1 MRFLRNGKFNPM
13 KPSICI
19 LFILVV
25 NTLIAQNWQNWD
37 ITTRGTNPEGI
48 FHADFDQDGDPDLV
62 EASRL
67 DNAIGWYEN
76 LGDRKFSSR
85 RTISTSAQQATS
97 VYIGDLDG
105 DGDIDVVSSSRQ
117 DNKIAWYSNLGNGV
131 FGQQQVITT
140 QAQYAYSVHA
150 EDMDSDGDIDILSAS
165 ANDNKIA
172 LYLNLGSGTFG
183 PQQILTTNLNTPYDV
198 NVADMDNDGD
208 LDVVTGARLSNQIG
222 WLANLGSGNFSSL
235 QVIASSPDTYNI
247 CPVDLDLDGNVDVLS
262 STFSGTEI
270 RYHRNLGNGL
280 FAPTVT
286 INGSLTNSARGVHA
300 FDFDF
305 DGDVDVVVGANQNTY
320 LLQNLG
326 GTVFAPP
333 TLLAAVNCYELQSC
347 DLDQDGKQDIIGV
360 GGSSMISS
368 LFFNDGNLIFQH
380 KIISGYN
387 YRPVYITTTD
397 MDCDGD
403 EDILTASR
411 DDNKLAWHENRGN
424 GDFTCQNTISTSLI
438 QPHIINYADLDNDG
452 DIDILS
458 GSYVSGNVVWFE
470 NLGND
475 QFGPVQIISTITN
488 GTVGVTA
495 VDLDGD
501 GWKDIVSTSKYDNKI
516 AWYKNIGGTGFGIQQ
531 IISTSLLNPRGIC
544 GEDFDKDGDIDLA
557 IIADSGNDYLVW
569 FQNSGSGTFGSIQVL
584 PSISSGVNLD
594 ICPKDFDNDGD
605 IDLIAGNSL
614 YPNIAPGQFGPVQS
628 LLGLGSQYHYFR
640 DINMDGHEDLVG
652 SGSNSIGW
660 WKRFSDGSFD
670 IFQQITALQT
680 GECTAVTDLDN
691 DGDGDILSVELI
703 PNQTRWYENHFYETS
718 LAKGCVYVDV
728 NQNDVFDAGDFPAC
742 GITINSLPNPSNTNV
757 LTNGSFQFN
766 VNGVSGLHTIIP
778 ILSTNWGISTDSLSY
793 HVIVDST
800 NQTYTGLNFGI
811 SPQNTIDSI
820 SAVLSLS
827 PVSCGQDNYAWI
839 TVNNLGTTQPS
850 GIIKLTLDQDQTFV
864 NSIPAPD
871 SIVGQEIYWNFTSL
885 GYFQDTIIQLTTQ
898 TFATNGD
905 TLSYNLNS
913 SVFNG
918 QVSVFTSIYSIE
930 QVVNCALANNSKM
943 ATPHGIGVAGL
954 INDSTDYLDYT
965 INFQN
970 TATYAINEVT
980 IIEQLDPGFDYST
993 VQLLAMSHPFSADQY
1008 QNGKLIFKSTSC
1020 LIPSSSVSDVNS
1032 RGFLSFRIWLNDS
1045 LPNGYILKNKAT
1057 IKLDCSSFQTNETIH
1072 TFYSCSNLLTPFISN
1087 QTVCEGSNVFDSIP
1101 TTSLLSTINWQISG
1115 IMTSS
1120 GNNFSWLADTIGT
1133 FSLQVSLS
1141 NELCS
1146 LDTFAIINV
1155 NAASP
1160 TTILPLL
1167 TICSGDT
1174 VIVFGDNIHQT
1185 GSYSTSLIN
1194 INGCDSIVVQ
1204 EVFVYPQLDV
1214 QIIDTFITC
1223 PSTAINIFGTPVISP
1238 LLYYDT
1244 LQTLYG
1250 CDSIIAIQLLNYPIV
1265 DPVLNAFQDD
1275 TMCVYETLISLPPAS
1290 PSGGVYSGN
1299 GVTGNLFH
1307 PGTSGIGEHIIY
1319 YTYSDN
1325 NGCVGVDSTFIT
1337 IDGCVGVFE
1346 NTNPFDIILYP
1357 NPYSNS
1363 TKITI
1368 TNAQIGAYDLLIYD
1382 HLGRIQYEALNLS
1395 SSIFDLNSE
1404 ITGKGI
1410 FLLAIRQ
1417 ISTGTIVFLHE
1428 IYVL

>member
-1 MRFLRNGKFNPM
+1 M
-13 KPSICI
+13 KPSFSI
-19 LFILVV
+19 LFIFIV
-25 NTLIAQNWQNWD
+25 NTFISQTWQKWD
-37 ITTRGTNPEGI
+37 IAPSGYNPEGI
-48 FHADFDQDGDPDLV
+48 FYADFDQDGDPDLV

-67 DNAIGWYEN
+67 DHTIGWYEN

-85 RTISTSAQQATS
+85 RTISTAAYQATS
-97 VYIGDLDG
+97 VYAGDLDG
-105 DGDIDVVSSSRQ
+105 DGDIDVVSSSRL

-131 FGQQQVITT
+131 FGTQQVITT

-172 LYLNLGSGTFG
+172 LYLNLGGGTFG
-183 PQQILTTNLNTPYDV
+183 PQQILTTNLTTPHDV

-208 LDVVTGARLSNQIG
+208 LDVVTGARFSNQIG
-222 WLANLGSGNFSSL
+222 WLSNLGGGNFSSL

-247 CPVDLDLDGNVDVLS
+247 CPVDLDLDGNIDVLS
-262 STFSGTEI
+262 STVSGTVI

-286 INGSLTNSARGVHA
+286 IDGSPTNSAMGVHA
-300 FDFDF
+300 FDFDS
-305 DGDVDVVVGANQNTY
+305 DGDVDIVVGANSNTY

-326 GTVFAPP
+326 GTAFAAP

-347 DLDQDGKQDIIGV
+347 DLDQDGKKDIIGV
-360 GGSSMISS
+360 GGSSTVSS
-368 LFFNDGNLIFQH
+368 IFFNDGNLIFQH

-387 YRPVYITTTD
+387 YRPVYITTAD

-403 EDILTASR
+403 EDVLTASR

-424 GDFTCQNTISTSLI
+424 GDFTCQNTISTLVI

-458 GSYVSGNVVWFE
+458 GSYVSGNVVWIE
-470 NLGND
+470 NFGNN
-475 QFGPVQIISTITN
+475 QFGPIQIISTLTN

-501 GWKDIVSTSKYDNKI
+501 GWKDIVSTSKFDNKI
-516 AWYKNIGGTGFGIQQ
+516 AWYKNLDGTGFGIQQ

-544 GEDFDKDGDIDLA
+544 AEDFDKDGDMDLA
-557 IIADSGNDYLVW
+557 IIADSGSDYLVW
-569 FQNSGSGTFGSIQVL
+569 FQNSGNGTFGSIQVL
-584 PSISSGVNLD
+584 PSNSYSYNLD

-605 IDLIAGNSL
+605 IDLFAGNEL
-614 YPNIAPGQFGPVQS
+614 YPNVSPGQFGPVQS
-628 LLGLGSQYHYFR
+628 LLGLGGQYHYFK
-640 DINMDGHEDLVG
+640 DLNMDGYEDLVG
-652 SGSNSIGW
+652 GGSNSIGW

-670 IFQQITALQT
+670 IPQVITTLQT
-680 GECTAVTDLDN
+680 GECTAVADLDN
-691 DGDGDILSVELI
+691 DGDGDVLSVELT
-703 PNQTRWYENHFYETS
+703 PNKTRWYENHFYETS
-718 LAKGCVYVDV
+718 FAKGFVYVDV
-728 NQNDVFDAGDFPAC
+728 NQNDVYDTGDFPAS
-742 GITINSLPNPSNTNV
+742 GITINSLPDPSNTNV

-766 VNGVSGLHTIIP
+766 VNGVSGLHTITP
-778 ILSTNWGISTDSLSY
+778 ILSTNWVISTDSLSY
-793 HVIVDST
+793 NILVDST

-827 PVSCGQDNYAWI
+827 PVSCGQDSYAWI

-864 NSIPAPD
+864 NSNPAPD
-871 SIVGQEIYWNFTSL
+871 SIVGQDIYWNFTNL

-905 TLSYNLNS
+905 TLSYNLNT
-913 SVFNG
+913 SVLNG
-918 QVSVFTSIYSIE
+918 QVSGFTSNYSLE
-930 QVVNCALANNSKM
+930 QVINCNLADNSKM
-943 ATPHGIGVAGL
+943 ANPLGIGVPGL
-954 INDSTDYLDYT
+954 INETTHYIDYT

-970 TATYAINEVT
+970 TATYAINSVT

-993 VQLLAMSHPFSADQY
+993 VQLLSMSHPFSADQY

-1020 LIPSSSVSDVNS
+1020 FIPSSSVSDVNS

-1045 LPNGYILKNKAT
+1045 LPNGYILKNKAI

-1072 TFYSCSNLLTPFISN
+1072 TFYSCSNLLTPVISN
-1087 QTVCEGSNVFDSIP
+1087 QTVCEGSYVSDSIP
-1101 TTSLLSTINWQISG
+1101 TTSLISTINWQISG

-1120 GNNFSWLADTIGT
+1120 GNNFNWLADTIGS

-1146 LDTFAIINV
+1146 LDTIATINV
-1155 NAASP
+1155 NAASS

-1167 TICSGDT
+1167 SICSGDT
-1174 VIVFGDNIHQT
+1174 ASVFGDNILQT
-1185 GSYSTSLIN
+1185 GSYSTSLMN

-1204 EVFVYPQLDV
+1204 DVFVYPQLAV
-1214 QIIDTFITC
+1214 QVIDTFLSC
-1223 PSTAINIFGTPVISP
+1223 PNTAISIFGTLVIDP

-1244 LQTLYG
+1244 LQTING

-1265 DPVLNAFQDD
+1265 NPILTAFQDD
-1275 TMCVYETLISLPPAS
+1275 TMCVYQSPVSLPSATPG
-1290 PSGGVYSGN
+1290 GGVYSGA
-1299 GVTGNLFH
+1299 GVTGNLFN
-1307 PGTSGIGEHIIY
+1307 PSSSGIGAHLIY
-1319 YTYSDN
+1319 YTYSDS
-1325 NGCVGVDSTFIT
+1325 NGCVTVDSTYIT
-1337 IDGCVGVFE
+1337 IDGCVGISE
-1346 NTNPFDIILYP
+1346 NFNPFDIILYP
-1357 NPYSNS
+1357 NPYSTS
-1363 TKITI
+1363 TKLTI
-1368 TNAQIGAYDLLIYD
+1368 TNIEIGAYDLLIYD
-1382 HLGRIQYEALNLS
+1382 HLGRIHYEALNLS
-1395 SSIFDLNSE
+1395 SPIYDLNSE
-1404 ITGKGI
+1404 ITGKGM

-1417 ISTGTIVFLHE
+1417 ISTGTIVYLHE